1 MTSIYAVGNQQLPQH
16 GHPTTARRGASAS
29 SAHDAGRL
37 PKPDPD
43 AAAGSKVKAEDAGH
57 IVLFAVAGSVTSHP
71 VKLEPGSVAT
81 PASCLSDTASHNTS
95 EKHHPRVANL
105 DQVAPF
111 PPRPVQSA
119 LWRRSQL
126 STALAT
132 STTNAASMADS
143 RGQNMDVP
151 SVARVYPHGRKLH

>member
-1 MTSIYAVGNQQLPQH
+1 MTSIYAVGNQQLPQLA
-16 GHPTTARRGASAS
+16 HPTTARRGASAS
-29 SAHDAGRL
+29 SVHDAGRL
-37 PKPDPD
+37 SRPNSD
-43 AAAGSKVKAEDAGH
+43 AAAGSKVKVEDAGN
-57 IVLFAVAGSVTSHP
+57 IVLFAVAGSITSHP
-71 VKLEPGSVAT
+71 VKLESGSVAT
-81 PASCLSDTASHNTS
+81 PASGLSDTTSHTAS
-95 EKHHPRVANL
+95 EKHHPWVANL

-132 STTNAASMADS
+132 STTNAASMTDS

-151 SVARVYPHGRKLH
+151 SVARVYPHGRKLP